1 EELKSNIMEFINAPI
16 GHNNF
21 ATKSHPKACYTSR
34 LLDFTSK
41 KLNEILESENLND
54 CVIKDLRTFD
64 ENIIKLNEILESED
78 SQASVKTNEIL
89 VSENLSDCIIKNLG
103 SSDWSST
110 SQHSYPQLGEPTSPE
125 NDSENILHNTEP
137 LTVLSSKD
145 IFFLD
150 IDDIYPFTYSTLHF
164 EDDEMEETYD
174 NEDYF
179 QQLLNTAL
187 NAEIEEVR
195 LEGNNIPSIS
205 NTPLTPIQDNIPLSS
220 PDTVP
225 ISENLP
231 KDGKKTTLLHA
242 NIAFYLLKSQY
253 IKVPVRHLLYKHS
266 DSIPNADDYP
276 FLVPYFTMDSN
287 HKKQIMTKLTQ
298 ASSSTGPSAPPNNY
312 NPIPDVFIPKKYRDI
327 IPKDL
332 IYMNDRYV
340 TPGSREWF
348 TYMYNV
354 DESYYPPESRTPR
367 YNAKGKYVART
378 PIYRSEVVENYVPS
392 HIVEKSQLRRTEKLK
407 ADALTKEAA
416 YHGTTSK
423 YYNSHANI
431 VRSVTNASNSFHECM
446 PKYLAKRQQNHE
458 FGFSNATLDKNLN
471 KFLKNNN
478 I

>member
-1 EELKSNIMEFINAPI
+1 
-16 GHNNF
+16 
-21 ATKSHPKACYTSR
+21 
-34 LLDFTSK
+34 
-41 KLNEILESENLND
+41 
-54 CVIKDLRTFD
+54 
-64 ENIIKLNEILESED
+64 
-78 SQASVKTNEIL
+78 
-89 VSENLSDCIIKNLG
+89 
-103 SSDWSST
+103 
-110 SQHSYPQLGEPTSPE
+110 
-125 NDSENILHNTEP
+125 
-137 LTVLSSKD
+137 
-145 IFFLD
+145 
-150 IDDIYPFTYSTLHF
+150 
-164 EDDEMEETYD
+164 
-174 NEDYF
+174 
-179 QQLLNTAL
+179 
-187 NAEIEEVR
+187 
-195 LEGNNIPSIS
+195 
-205 NTPLTPIQDNIPLSS
+205 
-220 PDTVP
+220 
-225 ISENLP
+225 
-231 KDGKKTTLLHA
+231 
-242 NIAFYLLKSQY
+242 
-253 IKVPVRHLLYKHS
+253 
-266 DSIPNADDYP
+266 
-276 FLVPYFTMDSN
+276 MDSN